1 MKKNILSII
10 LSLLCICNLSF
21 AQNTRNK
28 PMRLDSSANS
38 SKGQDSNLL
47 NDMILSSIKSY
58 IEWNNNLNKGKSADL
73 HYICIDGIP
82 SDFPYDSLQNV
93 RYGSLKNVGSW
104 SRKAK
109 NSLKKGIC
117 FKFVSLKVVDDRII
131 ITITSR
137 VVKRVGKKEI
147 RFELVMWG
155 NYIYRYSYEHKKWE
169 LLETT
174 YGGV

>member
-1 MKKNILSII
+1 MKRIVFLMLI
-10 LSLLCICNLSF
+10 SLFC
-21 AQNTRNK
+21 A
-28 PMRLDSSANS
+28 S
-38 SKGQDSNLL
+38 SKGQESNLL

-58 IEWNNNLNKGKSADL
+58 IEWNNNLNKGNSADV
-73 HYICIDGIP
+73 HYICEDGIP

-93 RYGSLKNVGSW
+93 RYGSFKNVERW

-109 NSLKKGIC
+109 NNLRKGIC

-137 VVKRVGKKEI
+137 VVKRIGKKDI
-147 RFELVMWG
+147 RFELVMCG
-155 NYIYRYSYEHKKWE
+155 NYIYRYSHEHKKWE
-169 LLETT
+169 LQETT

>member
-1 MKKNILSII
+1 M
-10 LSLLCICNLSF
+10 
-21 AQNTRNK
+21 
-28 PMRLDSSANS
+28 
-38 SKGQDSNLL
+38 
-47 NDMILSSIKSY
+47 
-58 IEWNNNLNKGKSADL
+58 
-73 HYICIDGIP
+73 
-82 SDFPYDSLQNV
+82 

-104 SRKAK
+104 ARKAK
-109 NSLKKGIC
+109 NSLKKGIG

-147 RFELVMWG
+147 RFGLVMWG
-155 NYIYRYSYEHKKWE
+155 NYIYRYSHEHKKWE